1 MLEMSTTKTT
11 CLIAHRNNTCKVP
24 LVSSLFLVPCGFIAR
39 NTNYLRPL
47 LQVLSIESSKNS
59 FLLSDFNIG
68 LLKFN
73 SCSSTCNFL
82 DELSSS
88 YFILQIFLPSR
99 ITKSIEKLTDNIF
112 CNIPQP
118 SEQNTSANLTTT
130 YSNDLLQVL
139 LVPRF
144 YRYKNVRKSNLFI
157 RDWKTCNNATF
168 TADYKSTYWPT
179 IIKNDEGN
187 PNLSFRT
194 TLKKL
199 KRWYQITL
207 L

>member
-1 MLEMSTTKTT
+1 MSTTKTT
-11 CLIAHRNNTCKVP
+11 CLIGHRNNTCKVT
-24 LVSSLFLVPCGFIAR
+24 LVSSLFLVSFGFIAR

-59 FLLSDFNIG
+59 FLLGDFNIG

-73 SCSSTCNFL
+73 SCSSTSKFL

-88 YFILQIFLPSR
+88 YFILQIFLPLR
-99 ITKSIEKLTDNIF
+99 ISKSIETLIDNIF
-112 CNIPQP
+112 CNITQP
-118 SEQNTSANLTTT
+118 SEQNTLANLTTT
-130 YSNDLLQVL
+130 YSNDLPQIL
-139 LVPRF
+139 LVPGF

-157 RDWKTCNNATF
+157 REWKTRNNATF
-168 TADYKSTYWPT
+168 TADYKSTYWSN

-187 PNLSFRT
+187 HNLSFRT

-199 KRWYQITL
+199 KR
-207 L
+207 